1 MNETAG
7 RHNQDFVRSFDQR
20 DWDPG
25 TERTLFGHQY
35 RQRVRAIANAV
46 RRHAPGRRLAD
57 LGAAQG
63 NIAIHLARLGYAVTA
78 VERNQAFIDYARA
91 KRDSERVEWKCA
103 DLRSFTAEEP
113 YDAVV
118 LGEVI
123 EHTGTPERLLVTVAK
138 LLRPGGMLVL
148 TTPNGERIRE
158 HLASF
163 TAWRAAQSSVPEWV
177 QFGPAGEDHQF
188 LYTRDELAAVLF
200 SAFDVVGIEAVGSAA
215 WNRLSAKLLK
225 LPGADRAGDAVE
237 AAAMRL
243 DFVSR
248 RIANH
253 WLVVA
258 RRR

>member
-1 MNETAG
+1 MNEPAG
-7 RHNQDFVRSFDQR
+7 RHNQDFVRSFDHR

-35 RQRVRAIANAV
+35 RQRVDAISKAV
-46 RRHAPGRRLAD
+46 RRYAPGKKVAD

-63 NIAIHLARLGYAVTA
+63 NISIHLARLGYTVTA
-78 VERNQAFIDYARA
+78 VERNQDFIDYARS
-91 KRDSERVEWKCA
+91 KQDSERVDWRCA
-103 DLRSFTAEEP
+103 DLRNFAADEE
-113 YDAVV
+113 YDVVV

-123 EHTGTPERLLVTVAK
+123 EHTGTPDGLLATVTK

-158 HLASF
+158 HLPSF
-163 TAWRAAQSSVPEWV
+163 TTWRAAQSCVPEWV

-188 LYTRDELAAVLF
+188 LYTRDELTAAL
-200 SAFDVVGIEAVGSAA
+200 SGSFDVVAFEPVGSAA
-215 WNRLSAKLLK
+215 WNRLSAKLLR

-237 AAAMRL
+237 AGAMKL

>member
-7 RHNQDFVRSFDQR
+7 RHNQDFVRAFDHR

-35 RQRVRAIANAV
+35 RQRVDAIARAV
-46 RRHAPGRRLAD
+46 RRHAPGRKVAD
-57 LGAAQG
+57 LGSAQG
-63 NIAIHLARLGYAVTA
+63 NISIHLARLGFNVTA
-78 VERNQAFIDYARA
+78 VEKNQDFIDYARS
-91 KRDSERVEWKCA
+91 KKDSDQVEWRCA
-103 DLRSFTAEEP
+103 DLRSFAADEEF
-113 YDAVV
+113 DVVV

-123 EHTGTPERLLVTVAK
+123 EHTGTPERLLATVARIV
-138 LLRPGGMLVL
+138 RPGGVLVL
-148 TTPNGERIRE
+148 TTPNGERIRG
-158 HLASF
+158 HLPSF
-163 TAWRAAQSSVPEWV
+163 AAWRAAQSSVPEWV

-188 LYTRDELAAVLF
+188 LYTRDELIAGL
-200 SAFDVVGIEAVGSAA
+200 SGLFDVEALQPVGSAA

-225 LPGADRAGDAVE
+225 LPGANKAGDALE
-237 AAAMRL
+237 AAVMRL
-243 DFVSR
+243 EFVSR